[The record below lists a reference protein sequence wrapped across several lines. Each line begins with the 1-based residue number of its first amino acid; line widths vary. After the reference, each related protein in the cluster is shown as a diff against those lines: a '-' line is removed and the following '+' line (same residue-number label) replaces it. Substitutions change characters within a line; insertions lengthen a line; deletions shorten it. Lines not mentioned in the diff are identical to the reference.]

1 MNWTYEGYWNAVLGA
16 HRTAADVVRDFEVS
30 ISETRG
36 LDDWL
41 GRAEAEAWAHGG
53 CAAPLGA
60 GEMPAEW
67 AQHHAQALGEIEA
80 AAREDS
86 W

>member
-1 MNWTYEGYWNAVLGA
+1 MTWTYEGYWNAVLGA

-30 ISETRG
+30 ISEARG

-41 GRAEAEAWAHGG
+41 GRAEAEAWSQGG
-53 CAAPLGA
+53 CAAPVGA
-60 GEMPAEW
+60 REMPVEW
-67 AQHHAQALGEIEA
+67 ADHHARAIVELRATA
-80 AAREDS
+80 AEDS